1 MNTPRWV
8 DKVWRNAVLETRGM
22 LWGVYGRTRRTVTVR
37 TQQGVLTVYCSDKI
51 IGRKLYCQ
59 GAFELDLSQKVVAL
73 LGELGRPLPGGTVL
87 DIGAN
92 MGVIT
97 IGLLRQGWMRRAI
110 AIEPEPGNVAL
121 LRRNVT
127 QNGLGDRVI
136 CVPCAVSDSPGVVAF
151 ELSRDNFGDHRVR
164 LGAARVVDTPPP
176 PSERYHESERH
187 VIEVESRCL
196 DDVLATLPP
205 QFADDLALIW
215 VDTQGHEAHVF
226 RGARSV
232 LSRGV
237 PVVAELWPYG
247 LIRAGVSRAEFCG
260 MAEEFWSTYWVVR
273 RGRFFPYPIAL
284 LGMLFDE
291 LGDSGDAENVVF
303 TA

>member
-1 MNTPRWV
+1 
-8 DKVWRNAVLETRGM
+8 M

-37 TQQGVLTVYCSDKI
+37 TQQGVLTVYCSDSI

-73 LGELGRPLPGGTVL
+73 LRELGRPVPGGTML

-92 MGVIT
+92 MGVIA
-97 IGLLRQGWMRRAI
+97 IGLLHQGWMQRAI

-127 QNGLGDRVI
+127 RNGLDDRVV
-136 CVPCAVSDSPGVVAF
+136 CVPCAVSDRPGTVAF
-151 ELSRDNFGDHRVR
+151 ELSRDNYGDHRVR
-164 LGAARVVDTPPP
+164 LGAPSSR
-176 PSERYHESERH
+176 SERYHESDRR

-196 DDVLATLPP
+196 DDVLAALPAR
-205 QFADDLALIW
+205 FVDDLALIW

-247 LIRAGVSRAEFCG
+247 LLRAGVSRAEFCAI
-260 MAEEFWSTYWVVR
+260 AEEFWSTYWVLR

-284 LGMLFDE
+284 LGLLFDE
-291 LGDSGDAENVVF
+291 LGDAGDAENVVF